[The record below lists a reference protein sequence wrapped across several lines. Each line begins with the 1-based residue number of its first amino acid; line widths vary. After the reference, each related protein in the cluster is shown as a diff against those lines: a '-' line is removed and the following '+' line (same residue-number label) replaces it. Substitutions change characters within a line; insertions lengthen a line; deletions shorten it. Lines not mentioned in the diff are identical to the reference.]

1 MDLAEFFRRCV
12 MSVAEGKGHDEFAAL
27 GGCFVGGDAEQRKR
41 QRRLKRRALAISVT
55 LQALVLAAVILLP
68 LFGKT
73 ERIALAYAVP
83 IPPYSPYAAQ
93 QQRPT
98 AARPQSPQNVCHFC
112 APTRIPPTIAMRTDP
127 MGDASVPSPA
137 DFVGLVPGNPNVIPI
152 FDTRHGP
159 TPPPPGNDTPRIV
172 HVTHLDPA
180 MLTRRIEPVYPRL
193 AIQTRRE
200 GRVELHAI
208 IGTDGAILALQVVSG
223 DVLFYESAKDA
234 VLQWRYKPTY
244 LNNRAVEVDTTIT
257 VIYTLGH

>member
-1 MDLAEFFRRCV
+1 
-12 MSVAEGKGHDEFAAL
+12 
-27 GGCFVGGDAEQRKR
+27 
-41 QRRLKRRALAISVT
+41 
-55 LQALVLAAVILLP
+55 
-68 LFGKT
+68 
-73 ERIALAYAVP
+73 
-83 IPPYSPYAAQ
+83 
-93 QQRPT
+93 
-98 AARPQSPQNVCHFC
+98 
-112 APTRIPPTIAMRTDP
+112 
-127 MGDASVPSPA
+127 
-137 DFVGLVPGNPNVIPI
+137 
-152 FDTRHGP
+152 
-159 TPPPPGNDTPRIV
+159 
-172 HVTHLDPA
+172 